1 MQDDTFVA
9 TDDGFD
15 EDSSFV
21 DAGGEPTVTFSDAE
35 PAERNRTT
43 VITIGLTPPI
53 IGGGLALGY
62 LAVRRMTGSPGAA
75 GVRDR
80 RRRATDGAGIGQAAG
95 NVAGSVGD
103 GAGQLAGG
111 VAGVAGGVVEGAANV
126 VGGFGQ
132 TAGRVAVSIGDTAG
146 QVTGQVRQRATT
158 VAGTVGSGASRLPE
172 VVAQNAVLAL
182 GIGLGIGA
190 AIGLLIPPTR
200 REREVIA
207 PASAELLGRVRTTA
221 QETAEKV
228 QLVAEEAGT
237 TIRQSAE
244 QAGLIEAG

>member
-9 TDDGFD
+9 TDDGID
-15 EDSSFV
+15 EESSFV
-21 DAGGEPTVTFSDAE
+21 DVGDEPDIAFADAE
-35 PAERNRTT
+35 PEERNRTT
-43 VITIGLTPPI
+43 VITVGLTPPI

-62 LAVRRMTGSPGAA
+62 LAVRRIAGSAGGAD
-75 GVRDR
+75 GRE
-80 RRRATDGAGIGQAAG
+80 RRRASTGTARLGQTAG
-95 NVAGSVGD
+95 NVAGSVGG

-111 VAGVAGGVVEGAANV
+111 VAGVAGGVVEGAASV
-126 VGGFGQ
+126 VGGVGE

-146 QVTGQVRQRATT
+146 QVTGQVRERATM

-172 VVAQNAVLAL
+172 VVAQNPALAL

-200 REREVIA
+200 QERDVIA

-237 TIRQSAE
+237 SIRQSAE